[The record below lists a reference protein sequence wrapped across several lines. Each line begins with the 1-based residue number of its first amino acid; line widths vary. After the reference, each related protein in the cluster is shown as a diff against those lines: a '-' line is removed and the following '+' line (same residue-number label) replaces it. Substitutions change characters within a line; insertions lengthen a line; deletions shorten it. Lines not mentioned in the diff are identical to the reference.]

1 MDTKQHYKSIHLLLI
16 CLSVLILHQNL
27 AFGSMLRVN
36 HANIL
41 CITKEREAL
50 LEFKRGLIDE
60 HNMLSSW
67 KNEECCSWS
76 GVKCSNRTG
85 HILVLNLR
93 GNFDTSLT
101 GNISPSLVKL
111 QYLKYL
117 DLSFNNFGGQI
128 PKFIGY
134 FERLEYLNLSFSYN
148 PFTGLIPLQFQNL
161 THLKTL
167 DLGQNSLTV
176 KSLEWLSNLVYLE
189 YLDLHF
195 SNVQVK
201 NWLQEMIKLPNLR
214 ELHLSACQL
223 PVIIPSSLVSTN
235 ISSSHLSI
243 LDISYNRYSSPAIN
257 SWLFNFTSLTSLD
270 LSGNDLGQMSSGF
283 GYLKSLEH
291 LKLFGSG
298 IQGGIPRSFGRL
310 SRLRSIDADSNNLLS
325 QPFSELL
332 DILAGSNQSLEYL
345 SFEGNAFTG
354 SLINLT
360 RFSSLRELR
369 LLENSLNGIF
379 HESFRQISN
388 LEYLDLSNNQMT
400 GSLPDLAFFPSLRE
414 LHIQS
419 NHFYGMIPQGL
430 GKLSELKILDVSF
443 NRLQGLPDSL
453 GQLSKLKILDVSFN
467 RLKGLP
473 ESLGQLFDLESFD
486 APYNLLEGTVSESHL
501 SNLCKLKSLNLSSN
515 SLTWNVSVDWIP
527 CFQLQV
533 ISLSSCNLGPNFPK
547 WLQTQNDYSI
557 LDLSL
562 NSISDTMPSWFS
574 KLPPMLTYLNLSHNQ
589 ISGKIQDLSANNIGP
604 IIIDFGYNNFSG
616 PLPTFPQLVSAL
628 RIDNN
633 QISGSLNSICKIRS
647 AVTLD
652 LSDNLLSGEIP
663 DCWTRMSVPMV
674 LNLAN
679 NHISGSIPY
688 SLCSSTSLSSLYVRN
703 NNLSGQFPASL
714 KNCQGL
720 KVLDLGRNTFSGKI
734 PEWIGTE
741 LAYLGI
747 LSLRFNEFS
756 GSIPLSICQLQSIQ
770 ILDLSGNHLSGRI
783 PKCFSNFSTMQ
794 LLQDGSSVSYD
805 FDPYT
810 PRVGTLYHGNALVQ
824 WKNKESEYRNILWL
838 LKTID
843 LSSNNLVG
851 DIPKDFSR
859 MNALLSLNLS
869 RNNLT
874 GNIVEGIGLMKM
886 LESLDLSRNHLSGK
900 IPVGLANLT
909 FLSVLDLSNNNL
921 SGRIPSSTQLQ
932 GFDSSTY
939 GGNVQLCGPP
949 LPECPSFAP
958 PNLHVGQ
965 DSTFQENDDDDEFPS
980 KEFYISMALGFIV
993 AFGGVLGSLFLN
1005 NSWSTAYFKWL
1016 HL

>member
-1 MDTKQHYKSIHLLLI
+1 
-16 CLSVLILHQNL
+16 
-27 AFGSMLRVN
+27 
-36 HANIL
+36 
-41 CITKEREAL
+41 
-50 LEFKRGLIDE
+50 
-60 HNMLSSW
+60 MLSSW

-76 GVKCSNRTG
+76 GVKCSNTTG

-223 PVIIPSSLVSTN
+223 PVIIPSSLVSAN

-283 GYLKSLEH
+283 GYL
-291 LKLFGSG
+291 
-298 IQGGIPRSFGRL
+298 
-310 SRLRSIDADSNNLLS
+310 N
-325 QPFSELL
+325 
-332 DILAGSNQSLEYL
+332 LAGSNQSLEYL

-360 RFSSLRELR
+360 RFSYLRELR

-388 LEYLDLSNNQMT
+388 LEHLDLSNNQMT

-419 NHFYGMIPQGL
+419 NHFYGMIPQG
-430 GKLSELKILDVSF
+430 
-443 NRLQGLPDSL
+443 
-453 GQLSKLKILDVSFN
+453 
-467 RLKGLP
+467 
-473 ESLGQLFDLESFD
+473 
-486 APYNLLEGTVSESHL
+486 
-501 SNLCKLKSLNLSSN
+501 
-515 SLTWNVSVDWIP
+515 
-527 CFQLQV
+527 
-533 ISLSSCNLGPNFPK
+533 
-547 WLQTQNDYSI
+547 
-557 LDLSL
+557 
-562 NSISDTMPSWFS
+562 ISDTMPSWFS
-574 KLPPMLTYLNLSHNQ
+574 KLPPMLTYLNLSYNQ
-589 ISGKIQDLSANNIGP
+589 ISGKIQDLSANNISP

-663 DCWTRMSVPMV
+663 DCWTLMSVPMV

-714 KNCQGL
+714 KTCQGL

-747 LSLRFNEFS
+747 LSLRFNGFS
-756 GSIPLSICQLQSIQ
+756 GSIPPSICQLQSIQ
-770 ILDLSGNHLSGRI
+770 ILDLSGNRLSGRI
-783 PKCFSNFSTMQ
+783 PKCFSNFTTMQ

-805 FDPYT
+805 FNPYT

-843 LSSNNLVG
+843 LSSNDLVG

-958 PNLHVGQ
+958 PNLHVGH
-965 DSTFQENDDDDEFPS
+965 DSNFQENDDDDEFPS

-993 AFGGVLGSLFLN
+993 AFGGVLGSLLLN
-1005 NSWSTAYFKWL
+1005 SSWRNAYFKWL